1 MQYQQIIGDS
11 EYIANVLYLR
21 ARKQQTVSLI
31 SVIVVIPERQLN
43 DAEEKQHMCFS
54 NEPIKCIKK
63 KAWATPQ
70 THCFYT
76 PN

>member
-1 MQYQQIIGDS
+1 MHYQQIIGDS
-11 EYIANVLYLR
+11 EYIANVLYLH

-31 SVIVVIPERQLN
+31 SVIVLIPERQLN
-43 DAEEKQHMCFS
+43 DAEEKQHICFL

-63 KAWATPQ
+63 KAWATLQ
-70 THCFYT
+70 IHCFYT